1 MIMKSRRVLAATTA
15 TAAGVVIGVA
25 GVAGCTSATTR
36 AVVPTPIASSPAHP
50 PAASAAPEHGATPT
64 ASASPSGGTPRG
76 LTAGQRKV
84 DRADASSTATAFAV
98 RLEAWDTALDTGPGG
113 AVVRAATYATPKLRR
128 QLLDDRQGLS
138 APGARWDQLVA
149 HHGWVAVSTE
159 LGGLGPAPKDTATS
173 AVRGVTT
180 TPTDHGA
187 GHWTSW
193 PDRSERMTYVIYLT
207 RPKPGAD
214 WSVSKY
220 TIL

>member
-1 MIMKSRRVLAATTA
+1 MIMKSRRALAAITA
-15 TAAGVVIGVA
+15 TTVGVVA
-25 GVAGCTSATTR
+25 GFAACTSATTR
-36 AVVPTPIASSPAHP
+36 AAVPTPIASSPAHP
-50 PAASAAPEHGATPT
+50 PASAAPHRGATPSP
-64 ASASPSGGTPRG
+64 SASTSGETPRG
-76 LTAGQRKV
+76 LTAAQRKV
-84 DRADASSTATAFAV
+84 NRADASSTATAFAV
-98 RLEAWDTALDTGPGG
+98 RLEAWDTDLDAEPGG
-113 AVVRAATYATPKLRR
+113 AAVRAATYATPKLRR
-128 QLLDDRQGLS
+128 RLLSNRQGLS
-138 APGARWDQLVA
+138 APGARWEQLVA

-207 RPKPGAD
+207 RTKPGAD

>member
-15 TAAGVVIGVA
+15 TAVGVVI

-36 AVVPTPIASSPAHP
+36 APDPTPIASSPAHP
-50 PAASAAPEHGATPT
+50 PASAPPDRGATPT

-76 LTAGQRKV
+76 LTVGQRKV
-84 DRADASSTATAFAV
+84 DRADASSTAAAFAV
-98 RLEAWDTALDTGPGG
+98 RLEAWDTNLDAGPDG
-113 AVVRAATYATPKLRR
+113 AAVRAAAYATPKLRR
-128 QLLDDRQGLS
+128 QLLDDRQARS

-207 RPKPGAD
+207 RTKPGAD